1 MKKIILSLTVAA
13 ATLLATEVSA
23 QIKNDKG
30 TFTKPVAGNLLIE
43 LQVSPNVIGGGSFN
57 LNDPFLQN
65 LSNGLDTTGIIALPN
80 AAGSGQSFGDLKTNV
95 SPMLKGRYFLSD
107 NSAIRVKLGFITASR
122 TAKGENGAGDATKG
136 KISRNGFALA
146 LGYEKHFSG
155 AERLST
161 YAGADLLIGLAGAKA
176 SFNDGTD
183 TYSSKQSAFGF
194 GLRAVTGF
202 DYYFIPKVYLGAELG
217 LGISYDT
224 YGVIKNSGPGQT
236 NGVDKSS
243 DFALTP
249 FIVPAFRLGYNF

>member
-65 LSNGLDTTGIIALPN
+65 LSNGLDTASIS
-80 AAGSGQSFGDLKTNV
+80 AATPAANPQGFSDLKTNV

-107 NSAIRVKLGFITASR
+107 NTALRVQLGFISGSR
-122 TAKGENGAGDATKG
+122 TAKGENAANQATKS
-136 KISRNGFALA
+136 KVSRNGFALA
-146 LGYEKHFSG
+146 VGLEKHFSG

-161 YAGADLLIGLAGAKA
+161 YAGADLLLGFASAKS
-176 SFNDGTD
+176 SFNDGTN
-183 TYSSKQSAFGF
+183 TFSGKQNAFGF

-217 LGISYDT
+217 LGISYDS
-224 YGVIKNSGPGQT
+224 YGVVKNSGPGAN

-249 FIVPAFRLGYNF
+249 FIIPAFRLGYNF

>member
-30 TFTKPVAGNLLIE
+30 TFTKPVAGNVLVE
-43 LQVSPNVIGGGSFN
+43 LQVTPNILGGGVFN

-65 LSNGLDTTGIIALPN
+65 LGAGLNTGGLTTTTGSAQDFDTDL
-80 AAGSGQSFGDLKTNV
+80 AAFAPS
-95 SPMLKGRYFLSD
+95 LKGRYFLSD
-107 NSAIRVKLGFITASR
+107 ATALRVQLGFLSASR
-122 TAKGENGAGDATKG
+122 TVKGENGAGDATND
-136 KISRNGFALA
+136 KISRGGFNFAL
-146 LGYEKHFSG
+146 GIEKHFAG

-161 YAGADLLIGLAGAKA
+161 YAGADILFGIAGAK
-176 SFNDGTD
+176 SKFNDGTD
-183 TYSSKQSAFGF
+183 TYTAKQSGVGF

-217 LGISYDT
+217 LGISYNS
-224 YGVIKNSGPGQT
+224 YGVIKASGPGLD

-243 DFALTP
+243 NFTLTP
-249 FIVPAFRLGYNF
+249 FVIPAIRLGYNF